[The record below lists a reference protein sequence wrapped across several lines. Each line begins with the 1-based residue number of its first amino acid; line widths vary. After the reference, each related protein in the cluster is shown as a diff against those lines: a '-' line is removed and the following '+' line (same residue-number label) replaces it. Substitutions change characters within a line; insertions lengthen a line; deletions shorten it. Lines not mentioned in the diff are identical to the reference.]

1 MIEVTKQQ
9 VAEGVMWTRE
19 EALRVVTWLEPKLAE
34 NGFHVALA
42 GGVLTKGTS
51 KKDLDLIVYPH
62 EKGGPLQPAWEHAW
76 SYLQKWLHAE
86 SLGEC
91 HGVSQNHDDKIVC
104 WLQARGKRIDFFF
117 LS

>member
-1 MIEVTKQQ
+1 MIEVEKQQ

-62 EKGGPLQPAWEHAW
+62 TAGGSDQKPVRDVWELLKEWLRVERSNDCKGT
-76 SYLQKWLHAE
+76 
-86 SLGEC
+86 
-91 HGVSQNHDDKIVC
+91 SQIRDNKDV
-104 WLQARGKRIDFFF
+104 R
-117 LS
+117 